1 VITVEGLVRR
11 YDDVVAVDGLSFE
24 VPEGSICAFLGPN
37 GAGKTTTMRVLATLE
52 LPTEGRVAVGPHDV
66 IREPHAV
73 RRLVGYM
80 PDDPGTVEDLLVDE
94 YIELFA
100 RLRGLHGAE
109 RRREG
114 ERVVAFTGLG
124 RLLRRPV
131 EGLSKG
137 ERQRLSLTR
146 ALLGG
151 PRVLLLDE
159 PAAGLDP
166 RARVELREALKG
178 LARLGVTVLVS
189 SHVLTELA
197 ELVDRAVII
206 ANGKL
211 QFSGTV
217 EELNRMSAGDRVIV
231 SVHGDE
237 AAARRF
243 FLTHRDVLDVTG
255 DAGEL
260 TVHLRGADVVP
271 ELMADA
277 IAGGLRFREFYR
289 PETSLEDAFISLV
302 DSAEGAP

>member
-1 VITVEGLVRR
+1 MIDVEHLYRR
-11 YDDVVAVDGLSFE
+11 FDDVVAVRDLSFT

-37 GAGKTTTMRVLATLE
+37 GAGKTTTMRILATLE
-52 LPTEGRVAVGPHDV
+52 MPSAGTVRVGPHDAV
-66 IREPHAV
+66 SEPQAV
-73 RRLVGYM
+73 RRLLGYM

-94 YIELFA
+94 YVELFA
-100 RLRGLHGAE
+100 RIRGLHGDA
-109 RRREG
+109 RRREV

-146 ALLGG
+146 ALLGQ

-178 LARLGVTVLVS
+178 LARLGVTVLIS

-206 ANGKL
+206 ANGELK
-211 QFSGTV
+211 FAGTLD
-217 EELNRMSAGDRVIV
+217 ELNRMARGERVV
-231 SVHGDE
+231 VKVHGDE
-237 AAARRF
+237 GAARRF
-243 FLTHRDVLDVTG
+243 FLTHPRVTELSGG
-255 DAGEL
+255 DGEL
-260 TVHLRGADVVP
+260 HVHLKGDGEDVP

-277 IAGGLRFREFYR
+277 INAGLRFREFYR
-289 PETSLEDAFISLV
+289 PKADLEDAFITLAAQE
-302 DSAEGAP
+302 DP